1 MKWLKL
7 EVVIFLALLSSQ
19 THALFLVDIQKD
31 IAVGEFTTLSADMTD
46 HGFNPKT
53 DRLLRVD
60 LFIYFREL
68 NDDSLTDMPGDE
80 TAEFMGFTKI
90 LFGQRFNWSA
100 DIDTG
105 LYTEGTSFDPA
116 NENNC
121 AWWDENFNCVYDPV
135 KSGYLFI
142 GLQTAPDTLWV
153 DEVRWEV
160 EVLRKD
166 LDESSSLML
175 LAIGLFLLGAFRRQ
189 RK

>member
-7 EVVIFLALLSSQ
+7 KIMLFLALLSSQ
-19 THALFLVDIQKD
+19 SSALFLVDIQKD
-31 IAVGEFTTLSADMTD
+31 IAVGEFTTLSADMTI

-53 DRLLRVD
+53 DRLLNVD

-90 LFGQRFNWSA
+90 LFGERFNWNP

-105 LYTEGTSFDPA
+105 LYTESTAFDPA
-116 NENNC
+116 NEYHC
-121 AWWDENFNCVYDPV
+121 LWWDENFNCVYDPV
-135 KSGYLFI
+135 KTGLLFI
-142 GLQTAPDTLWV
+142 GLQTAPDTLWI

-160 EVLRKD
+160 DVLRKE
-166 LDESSSLML
+166 LDESSSWML
-175 LAIGLFLLGAFRRQ
+175 LVIGLFSVGWFRRK

>member
-7 EVVIFLALLSSQ
+7 KIVIFLALLSSQ
-19 THALFLVDIQKD
+19 SYALFLVDIQKD
-31 IAVGEFTTLSADMTD
+31 IAVGAFTTLSADMTV

-53 DRLLRVD
+53 DRLTKVN

-80 TAEFMGFTKI
+80 TSEFMGFTKI
-90 LFGQRFNWSA
+90 LFGERFSWDP

-105 LYTEGTSFDPA
+105 LYTENTSFDPA
-116 NENNC
+116 IEYHC
-121 AWWDENFNCVYDPV
+121 LWWDENSNCVYDPV
-135 KSGYLFI
+135 KTGLLFI

-160 EVLRKD
+160 EVLRKE
-166 LDESSSLML
+166 LDESSSLVL
-175 LAIGLFLLGAFRRQ
+175 FLIGLLSLGWFRVQ